1 MTVEADRPDPT
12 TSMLAFF
19 GSEALR
25 MRTKAGWS
33 QEKTAKEALST
44 QAMISYVENAKRV
57 PSKELAASLDAAFG
71 TDGHFGRLY
80 PLVMRY
86 AYPKWFVRYVELEQA
101 AATMRSFQA
110 QMIPGLLQTED
121 YARALFEA
129 VRPDNL
135 DGLVAARMSR
145 QSLLGSG
152 LRCWFVMDEPA
163 LDRHIGGK
171 NVMREQLARLLE
183 AGQEPRIVI
192 QVIPH
197 TVPAHAGLFGP
208 FTLLS
213 FDEGADVLHVDGFS
227 QGGTTADTS
236 EVKEAVRAYD
246 LLRAVALSPKE
257 SADLISSHLKELD
270 P

>member
-1 MTVEADRPDPT
+1 MTVEADRPDPNA
-12 TSMLAFF
+12 SMLAFF

-57 PSKELAASLDAAFG
+57 PSKELAASLDAAFR
-71 TDGHFGRLY
+71 TDGHFGRLH

-101 AATMRSFQA
+101 AKTIRSFQVH
-110 QMIPGLLQTED
+110 IVPGLLQTED
-121 YARALFEA
+121 YVRAMFEA

-145 QSLLGSG
+145 QALLQGDI
-152 LRCWFVMDEPA
+152 RCWFVIDEHA
-163 LDRHIGGK
+163 FLRFIGGRD
-171 NVMREQLARLLE
+171 VMRAQLARLLT
-183 AGQEPRIVI
+183 AGQRPRTVI
-192 QVIPH
+192 QVIPR
-197 TVPAHAGLFGP
+197 TVPAHAAMAGP
-208 FTLLS
+208 YTLLS
-213 FDEGADVLHVDGFS
+213 FDEGTDVLHVDGFS
-227 QGGTTADTS
+227 QGRTTAEAS
-236 EVKEAVRAYD
+236 EVAGAAHVYD
-246 LLRAVALSPKE
+246 LLRAVALSPKD
-257 SADLISSHLKELD
+257 SADLIRSHLKELG

>member
-12 TSMLAFF
+12 ASMLAFF
-19 GSEALR
+19 GSEVLR
-25 MRTKAGWS
+25 LRTKAGWS
-33 QEKTAKEALST
+33 QEKTAHEARST
-44 QAMISYVENAKRV
+44 HAMISYVENAKRV
-57 PSKELAASLDAAFG
+57 PSKELADGLDVAFR
-71 TDGHFGRLY
+71 TDGHFGRLH

-86 AYPKWFVRYVELEQA
+86 AYPKWFVRYVELEQE
-101 AATMRSFQA
+101 ATRIRSFQA

-135 DGLVAARMSR
+135 DGLVAARMTR
-145 QSLLGSG
+145 QTLLEHG
-152 LRCWFVMDEPA
+152 LRCWFIVDEPA
-163 LDRHIGGK
+163 LDRLIGGEA
-171 NVMREQLARLLE
+171 VMRDQLKRLLA

-192 QVIPH
+192 QVIPR
-197 TVPAHAGLFGP
+197 TVPAHAGLTGP

-227 QGGTTADTS
+227 QGRTTADTS
-236 EVKEAVRAYD
+236 EVDEAVHAYD
-246 LLRAVALSPKE
+246 LLRAVALSPKD
-257 SADLISSHLKELD
+257 SADLIRTHLKELG